1 MTELVLNN
9 VTLDSLQ
16 LSLLIL
22 ILLAGGLIHG
32 TLGMGFPLI
41 TTPLV
46 ALLVDVRSAML
57 LLLLPTLAINLV
69 NVTAGGHWKDSIGR
83 FWPLAVYGAVG
94 SFLGTRLLIA
104 TDPAPY
110 KLLMA
115 FVILLY
121 LYVNRYGL
129 KMSWIRR
136 RPGLAMVVFGISGGM
151 LAGTVNVMLPALII
165 FAIEANLKPRTMV
178 QTFNFCFF
186 CGKLS
191 QTLVFATSGALTG
204 SIACTTLP
212 LALIVLL
219 TLFVGM
225 KLRRRIDVETYR
237 GWLKG
242 ILFII
247 SLVLVAQYIHAMFP
261 G

>member
-1 MTELVLNN
+1 MTDLILNIEA
-9 VTLDSLQ
+9 LGSIQ
-16 LSLLIL
+16 LWLIIL
-22 ILLAGGLIHG
+22 ILLAGGLVHG
-32 TLGMGFPLI
+32 ILGVGFPMI
-41 TTPLV
+41 TTPLI
-46 ALLVDVRSAML
+46 ALMIDVRTTML
-57 LLLLPTLAINLV
+57 VVLLPTLAINLV
-69 NVTAGGHWKDSIGR
+69 NVIAGGNWKDSIGR

-94 SFLGTRLLIA
+94 SILGTFFLIA

-115 FVILLY
+115 LVILLY

-129 KMSWIRR
+129 EMGWIRR
-136 RPGLAMVVFGISGGM
+136 RPGLAMAIFGFSGGI

-165 FAIEANLKPRTMV
+165 FALEADLKPRAMI
-178 QTFNFCFF
+178 QTFNFCFL
-186 CGKLS
+186 CGKLF
-191 QTLVFATSGALTG
+191 QTLVFATSGVITG
-204 SIACTTLP
+204 TIAIATLP

-237 GWLKG
+237 RWLKG

-247 SLVLVAQYIHAMFP
+247 SLVLIVQYIFVK
-261 G
+261 